1 MENSEH
7 ISSDEDWKDSRTV
20 PQWNSSRAER
30 SEEHTSEL
38 QSRGQLVCRLPLE
51 KKISPIDELSS
62 IALGFGM
69 LNTSHRR
76 HTRRPAISPK
86 MEWRRRDR
94 SPRLP
99 ACADRAPDRT
109 NPGS

>member
-51 KKISPIDELSS
+51 KKKEGPLAHLPKGPAYTSRPVQHGAAKDRPMGKAGVVEDRGRRAGTTDERL
-62 IALGFGM
+62 AA
-69 LNTSHRR
+69 
-76 HTRRPAISPK
+76 RP
-86 MEWRRRDR
+86 
-94 SPRLP
+94 LV
-99 ACADRAPDRT
+99 
-109 NPGS
+109 